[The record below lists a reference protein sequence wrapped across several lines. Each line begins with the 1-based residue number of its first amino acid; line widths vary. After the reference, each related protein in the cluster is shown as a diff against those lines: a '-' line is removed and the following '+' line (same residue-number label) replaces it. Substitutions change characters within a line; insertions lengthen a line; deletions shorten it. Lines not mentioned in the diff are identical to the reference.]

1 MPMKTLIIHKN
12 KQNTI
17 EIYINNKLRFP
28 TNMNNGTH
36 NMDTYHKGVLTK
48 PEPFDTSG
56 VWAFYIYGIFVCL
69 LILIAQQI
77 SKMVN

>member
-36 NMDTYHKGVLTK
+36 NMDTWHKWVLTK
-48 PEPFDTSG
+48 PKPFDTSG
-56 VWAFYIYGIFVCL
+56 V
-69 LILIAQQI
+69 
-77 SKMVN
+77 

>member
-36 NMDTYHKGVLTK
+36 NTEIGRASCRERV
-48 PEPFDTSG
+48 
-56 VWAFYIYGIFVCL
+56 
-69 LILIAQQI
+69 
-77 SKMVN
+77 

>member
-36 NMDTYHKGVLTK
+36 NTDTWHKWVLTK
-48 PEPFDTSG
+48 PKPFDTSG

-69 LILIAQQI
+69 LIL
-77 SKMVN
+77 KKLLKTK